1 MEARVPPSSSV
12 ILPEVMHVTSFESE
26 SLDSRCLESKLLVE
40 SRYPLS
46 LDSCLLVFEVSGV
59 FPSMLNQKVL
69 CVILLLILS
78 TWILFHIGC
87 FLHCSKED
95 AAFVLVAVLTEGRRV
110 LNQSV

>member
-12 ILPEVMHVTSFESE
+12 ILPEVMDVTSFESE

-59 FPSMLNQKVL
+59 FPSVLNQKVL
-69 CVILLLILS
+69 CADLTIDFKYLDPYSLR
-78 TWILFHIGC
+78 LFSPLRQRRCRLCFGC
-87 FLHCSKED
+87 GID
-95 AAFVLVAVLTEGRRV
+95 
-110 LNQSV
+110 